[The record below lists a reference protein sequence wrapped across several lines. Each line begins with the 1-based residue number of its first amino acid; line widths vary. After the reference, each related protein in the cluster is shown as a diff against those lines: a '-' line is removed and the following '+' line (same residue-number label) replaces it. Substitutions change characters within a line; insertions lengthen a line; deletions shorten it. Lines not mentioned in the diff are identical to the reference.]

1 MATSFDVIEDMGL
14 GQIDDY
20 TLTKLYNTD
29 FNKFQKFCD
38 GMMIAA
44 IPFFKDCRQSLEY
57 DLETREFVNDLT
69 NEEIAILSDFWM
81 IQWFGKKVNNS
92 SQFQAKLQNSGSF
105 RNFSEAQNLKEK
117 TSWLDRLRERVYQR
131 ITDYQIGDLSN
142 ISI

>member
-38 GMMIAA
+38 GMMIVA

-57 DLETREFVNDLT
+57 DLEAREFVNDLT
-69 NEEIAILSDFWM
+69 SEEIAILSDFWM

-92 SQFQAKLQNSGSF
+92 SQFQAKLQNSSSF

-131 ITDYQIGDLSN
+131 ITDYQIGDLPN

>member
-1 MATSFDVIEDMGL
+1 MATSFDAIEDMGL

-20 TLTKLYNTD
+20 TLTKLYNAD
-29 FNKFQKFCD
+29 FDKFQKFCD
-38 GMMIAA
+38 GLLVLA
-44 IPFFKDCRQSLEY
+44 IPYFGSCRQSLSY
-57 DLETREFVNDLT
+57 DLTKRTFDADLT

-92 SQFQAKLQNSGSF
+92 AQFQAKMQNQGSF
-105 RNFSEAQNLKEK
+105 RNHSEAQNLKEK

-131 ITDYQIGDLSN
+131 ITDYEVGNLSN